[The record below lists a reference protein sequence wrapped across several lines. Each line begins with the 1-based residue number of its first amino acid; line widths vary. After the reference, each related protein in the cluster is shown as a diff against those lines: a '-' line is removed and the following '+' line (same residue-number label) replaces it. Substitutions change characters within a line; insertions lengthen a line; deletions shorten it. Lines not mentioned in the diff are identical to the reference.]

1 MIPSVI
7 GKIVWRGKQVMDKVE
22 ARVQENLDK
31 AAILL
36 QTEIVKSFGSPPS
49 MPEGQLTP
57 YGVRKLAS
65 RVRKQAIRSEKRR
78 WRRYKKEQKAE
89 LRQMKVQERRRKA
102 MKREA
107 MALARAGKHEWGD

>member
-7 GKIVWRGKQVMDKVE
+7 GKIVWRGKQVLDKVE
-22 ARVQENLDK
+22 AQVQQNMDK

-36 QTEIVKSFGSPPS
+36 QGEIVKSFGSPPV

-65 RVRKQAIRSEKRR
+65 RARKK
-78 WRRYKKEQKAE
+78 
-89 LRQMKVQERRRKA
+89 QEREYRKG
-102 MKREA
+102 MRKMRMQKKR
-107 MALARAGKHEWGD
+107 LARAEKQMKRALKRGKW